1 MHREPYMTLPY
12 KGQTSTYDN
21 HFSNFG
27 RSSIPDN
34 LCKDSVTG
42 HPGYWIRRFLMY
54 VFTIY
59 RHDGHLGQPAG
70 TISEIIHFPDLRR
83 LHMKF

>member
-1 MHREPYMTLPY
+1 MHRELNMTLPY

-27 RSSIPDN
+27 RSPFPDN
-34 LCKDSVTG
+34 LCKDSAPW
-42 HPGYWIRRFLMY
+42 HSGYWSRRFLII
-54 VFTIY
+54 FTIY
-59 RHDGHLGQPAG
+59 GHDGHLGQPVA
-70 TISEIIHFPDLRR
+70 TISEIFHSPDQRR